1 MGCYIKHLTPPLSP
15 DLLFDSEPLTRYF
28 NIRKEINSALETNR
42 IRRLKSITNTT
53 QRASHTISDSTTSTL
68 SSSSEIGPS
77 APPTTPALVEFSAPN
92 GTLLDMSKPANIMV
106 WLWVS
111 NSIIVRVVMV
121 HSQRYFRMAKPQ
133 FRFSVILT

>member
-1 MGCYIKHLTPPLSP
+1 MGCYIKHLTPPLSL

-68 SSSSEIGPS
+68 SSSSEIRPS

-106 WLWVS
+106 WLQVS

-121 HSQRYFRMAKPQ
+121 HSQRYFRTAKPQ
-133 FRFSVILT
+133 FRFSVILA